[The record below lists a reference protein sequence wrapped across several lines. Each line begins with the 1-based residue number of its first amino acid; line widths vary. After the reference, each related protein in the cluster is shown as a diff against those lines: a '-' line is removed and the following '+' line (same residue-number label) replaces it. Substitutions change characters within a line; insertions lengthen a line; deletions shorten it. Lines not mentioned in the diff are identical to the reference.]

1 MTKKEHHHI
10 AKSRYKTLQPMRI
23 SREQKEQIYYAM
35 IAGMA
40 MNEGF
45 NEDYL
50 LGYDIVMNDS
60 LREYKQRNKDKLITV
75 A

>member
-1 MTKKEHHHI
+1 MTKKEQQNI
-10 AKSRYKTLQPMRI
+10 AKSLYKTLQPMRI
-23 SREQKEQIYYAM
+23 SREQKEQIYYAV
-35 IAGMA
+35 ISGMA

-50 LGYDIVMNDS
+50 LGYDIVMDGS
-60 LREYKQRNKDKLITV
+60 LRDYKQRNKDKLIT

>member
-1 MTKKEHHHI
+1 MTKTEQQNI
-10 AKSRYKTLQPMRI
+10 ARSMYKTLQPMRI

-60 LREYKQRNKDKLITV
+60 LREYKQRNKNKLIATT
-75 A
+75 